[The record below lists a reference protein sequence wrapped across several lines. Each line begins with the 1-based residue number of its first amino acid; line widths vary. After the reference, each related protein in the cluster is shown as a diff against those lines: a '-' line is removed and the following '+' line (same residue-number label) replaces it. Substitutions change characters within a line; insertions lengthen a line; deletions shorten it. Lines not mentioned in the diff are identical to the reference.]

1 MPVVHRNVLKAA
13 RQALKRRTRN
23 RAVLSGVK
31 GVIKKLQTAIQQ
43 KQAGQA
49 TELLREA
56 SRALQRAASEGVI
69 HRKAASRT
77 LSRLTAQMPTG
88 MTASPARRA
97 GGASAP
103 GVPSHAVPSCS
114 L

>member
-31 GVIKKLQTAIQQ
+31 GAIKKLQTAVQQ
-43 KQAGQA
+43 KQTNQA

-56 SRALQRAASEGVI
+56 SRALQRAASKGVI
-69 HRKAASRT
+69 HRNAASRK
-77 LSRLTAQMPTG
+77 LSRLTAQMRKG
-88 MTASPARRA
+88 VTA
-97 GGASAP
+97 
-103 GVPSHAVPSCS
+103 
-114 L
+114 

>member
-43 KQAGQA
+43 KQTEQA
-49 TELLREA
+49 TILLREA
-56 SRALQRAASEGVI
+56 SRALQRAASKGVI
-69 HRKAASRT
+69 HRNTASRK
-77 LSRLTAQMPTG
+77 LSRL
-88 MTASPARRA
+88 SARIKKLA
-97 GGASAP
+97 
-103 GVPSHAVPSCS
+103 
-114 L
+114 